1 MNKMKAMRF
10 IMGYSQSEIA
20 RLLGVTQ
27 ATYNRI
33 ENEVNRTSD
42 EMFGRIA
49 EILGLGKNELYD
61 QADEQ
66 RHPPR
71 LFSNQQKRQLE
82 RTPLVKAYKQE
93 TEQKDRVDPRNIP
106 TIIKEL
112 KDLAS
117 AGVITEAE
125 FQEKKR
131 DLLAR
136 L

>member
-71 LFSNQQKRQLE
+71 LFSNPQKRQLE

-112 KDLAS
+112 KDLAD

-125 FQEKKR
+125 FQEKKSG
-131 DLLAR
+131 LLAR